1 MWEQMFKL
9 SKKSW
14 LLISVGVFTIL
25 FAGLWTV
32 HSQQTNEQNQLEDKL
47 NTAELKLDGFQTE
60 QLSRRLKELEGQ
72 LEQTLSQSEAAREIL
87 SQPIGSLAIS
97 SVMFNIAETCNVE
110 VTEIGSPGLAIE
122 ELDGLA
128 CNVLPFT
135 ATVEGDVTDLVS
147 FITKLNDGLENGI
160 INSVE
165 ISIPE
170 TNGEKASAN
179 FQMVVY
185 AYQGG

>member
-1 MWEQMFKL
+1 MFKL
-9 SKKSW
+9 SKKGW

-32 HSQQTNEQNQLEDKL
+32 HSQQANEHKQLADKL
-47 NTAELKLDGFQTE
+47 NTADLKLDGFQTE
-60 QLSRRLKELEGQ
+60 QLFQRRNELEEQ
-72 LEQTLSQSEAAREIL
+72 LKQTLLQSEAAREIL
-87 SQPIGSLAIS
+87 SQPIESLAIS

-110 VTEIGSPGLAIE
+110 IIEIGSPGPAGE
-122 ELDGLA
+122 ELGGLA
-128 CNVLPFT
+128 CNVLPLT

-170 TNGEKASAN
+170 TTEEKASAN

>member
-1 MWEQMFKL
+1 MFKL

-25 FAGLWTV
+25 FASLWTV
-32 HSQQTNEQNQLEDKL
+32 HSQQNNEHKQLADKL
-47 NTAELKLDGFQTE
+47 NMADLKLDGFQTE
-60 QLSRRLKELEGQ
+60 QLIQRQNDLEGQ
-72 LEQTLSQSEAAREIL
+72 LKQTLSQSAAARKIL
-87 SQPIGSLAIS
+87 SQPIGSLAVS
-97 SVMFNIAETCNVE
+97 SVMFNFAEAYNVE
-110 VTEIGSPGLAIE
+110 IIEIGSPGLTVE

-128 CNVLPFT
+128 CNVLPL
-135 ATVEGDVTDLVS
+135 TVTVAGDATDLVS
-147 FITKLNDGLENGI
+147 FITRLNDSLENSI

-170 TNGEKASAN
+170 TTEEKASAN

>member
-1 MWEQMFKL
+1 MFKL

-32 HSQQTNEQNQLEDKL
+32 HSQQNNEHKQLADKL
-47 NTAELKLDGFQTE
+47 NMADLKLDGFQTE
-60 QLSRRLKELEGQ
+60 QLFQRQNELKEQ
-72 LEQTLSQSEAAREIL
+72 LKQTLLQSEAARGIL

-97 SVMFNIAETCNVE
+97 SVLFSIAAAYNVE
-110 VTEIGSPGLAIE
+110 IIEIGSPGPGIE

-128 CNVLPFT
+128 CNVLPLT
-135 ATVEGDVTDLVS
+135 ATVAGDITDLVS
-147 FITKLNDGLENGI
+147 FIIQLNDGLENSI

-170 TNGEKASAN
+170 TTGEKASAN
-179 FQMVVY
+179 FQMIVY